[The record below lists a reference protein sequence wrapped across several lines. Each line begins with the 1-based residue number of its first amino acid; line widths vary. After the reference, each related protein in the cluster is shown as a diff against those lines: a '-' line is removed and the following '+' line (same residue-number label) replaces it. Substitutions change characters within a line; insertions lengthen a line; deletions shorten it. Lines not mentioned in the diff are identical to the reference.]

1 MDMKSR
7 TEPSILDLSLR
18 ARYLRSACLASLLAR
33 TLHRIRGAA
42 AGTETAA
49 RKPELAF
56 ERR

>member
-1 MDMKSR
+1 MKSR